1 MKKSKQNTLLF
12 TVVLILFLMTS
23 VDTPVFG
30 HSGGSKDGGDKSIG
44 STTSSMTT
52 IKPMTAEDIKTVFTQ
67 IGPGK
72 GPGFDSATVTLM
84 TALLEGHEMSIRDLM
99 TIRQTMLELQSFG
112 TTIDRYQAGANLLL
126 IQILDG
132 SGQISQ
138 LVLTIVPGVGWGIN
152 AALSITR
159 TGAEEI
165 KKGSDISKIGGEMLL
180 DGAINL
186 ITKGV
191 PLGDIG
197 DKAINKG
204 VRGVVLASGTTSKTV
219 QKHLLKHARKRIA
232 AGLTTKVV
240 NREVGGTTKALVR
253 WSAEQ
258 ASEVVQWATAQKNKG
273 QVANLA
279 PPASSYNE
287 LISIPAM
294 GPTGGPVALPAGY

>member
-1 MKKSKQNTLLF
+1 MKKTKILLLALLLS
-12 TVVLILFLMTS
+12 VLLTGFS
-23 VDTPVFG
+23 FATPGG
-30 HSGGSKDGGDKSIG
+30 HGDGGGGGGGGGVIEK
-44 STTSSMTT
+44 TTSSMTT
-52 IKPMTAEDIKTVFTQ
+52 VKPMTAEDIKTVFTQ

-132 SGQISQ
+132 AGQISQ
-138 LVLTIVPGVGWGIN
+138 IVLTIVPGVGWGIN

-180 DGAINL
+180 DGTINL

-204 VRGVVLASGTTSKTV
+204 LRGVVLASGTTSKTV

>member
-1 MKKSKQNTLLF
+1 MKKTKILLLALLLS
-12 TVVLILFLMTS
+12 VLLTGFS
-23 VDTPVFG
+23 FATPGG
-30 HSGGSKDGGDKSIG
+30 HGDGGGGGGGGGVIEK
-44 STTSSMTT
+44 TTSSMTT
-52 IKPMTAEDIKTVFTQ
+52 VKPMTAEDIKTVFTQ

-132 SGQISQ
+132 AGQISQ
-138 LVLTIVPGVGWGIN
+138 IVLTIVPGVGWGIN

-180 DGAINL
+180 DGTINL

-204 VRGVVLASGTTSKTV
+204 LRGVVLASGTPSKLI
-219 QKHLLKHARKRIA
+219 QKHLIKRGAKRIA